1 MTVEPPSDVA
11 SPLEAVI
18 REEAYERYRA
28 AVDKLRARDRE
39 MVVARVEVQWSFQE
53 IAHRF
58 GMASVDAARMA
69 VSRSLKRLVAQ
80 LQTEG

>member
-1 MTVEPPSDVA
+1 
-11 SPLEAVI
+11 
-18 REEAYERYRA
+18 
-28 AVDKLRARDRE
+28 
-39 MVVARVEVQWSFQE
+39 VQWSFQE